1 MATKILSMDGGGS
14 KGVFHL
20 YFLRALET
28 ALQSCTRDA
37 FDYVGGTSVCGIVA
51 LAVTHP
57 IALMGG
63 GNDFQMADFL
73 AKKADEK
80 LLSVIFGPPRSFLKP
95 PRIGLFGP
103 KYDDRIKHM
112 QSYYDNEFFGKQ
124 LLFGGD
130 GVKPTMVF
138 SYSLVE
144 NEVRVFKSWR
154 PVNQDVPLSVI
165 ARATSAAP
173 TFFPA
178 VCYKGD
184 VLIDGGVAANDP
196 SYLIAYEARKNTG
209 NFTSPLV
216 IISLGTSRRSV
227 TNYTSCHQS
236 GGVGWATKFINLTM
250 ETQQRIVAYLQG
262 HDENTCSL
270 YRDGGLETNCH
281 EILGDNGSVFADY
294 HYWNNVH
301 YFRFA
306 PIIDGILD
314 STDPKILNQLK
325 MQAQTFFDGNSKIVE
340 KMVALMKQ
348 K

>member
-20 YFLRALET
+20 YFLRALEA
-28 ALQSCTRDA
+28 ALQSCTRDV
-37 FDYVGGTSVCGIVA
+37 FDYVGGTSVGGIVA

-63 GNDFQMADFL
+63 RNDFQMVDFL
-73 AKKADEK
+73 AKKADER
-80 LLSVIFGPPRSFLKP
+80 LLSVIFGSPRPFYKP
-95 PRIGLFGP
+95 PRFGLFKS
-103 KYDDRIKHM
+103 KYDDRVKCM
-112 QSYYDNEFFGKQ
+112 QDYYDSEFFGKQ
-124 LLFGGD
+124 LFFGCD

-154 PVNQDVPLSVI
+154 PVNQDIPVSTI

-196 SYLIAYEARKNTG
+196 SYLIGYEARKNLG
-209 NFTSPLV
+209 SLSSPL
-216 IISLGTSRRSV
+216 IIVSLGTSRRVS

-236 GGVGWATKFINLTM
+236 GGAGWATKFINLTM

-270 YRDGGLETNCH
+270 YHAGGLETNCH
-281 EILGDNGSVFADY
+281 EILGGDTPSFADY

-301 YFRFA
+301 YFRFS
-306 PIIDGILD
+306 PIINGSLD
-314 STDPKILNQLK
+314 SIGPKVLCQLR

-340 KMVALMKQ
+340 KMIALMKQ